1 MAKKKEPKILPR
13 ILTKPIPSLILETDL
28 SGIPSIKYGSNG
40 WRQVT
45 GFGGQILFVWE
56 GYIDLTGMTVKQDLS
71 MAVQT
76 VEFQEGFAHICLAS
90 SLNVWDLV
98 LDVPVDWDVALL
110 LNDNVNMAMPGFS
123 GSSRNPENVVQ
134 GSYRMFGPGLA
145 TAGGISEGT
154 MPLQSSQWGV
164 NAATASD
171 RLYITRIVM
180 IGAEGEL
187 NLPVAAVTPPTLVAM
202 PVLFFEEKDLSHM
215 ERLRRSYILQG
226 PFS

>member
-1 MAKKKEPKILPR
+1 MATKKEPKILPR
-13 ILTKPIPSLILETDL
+13 ILTKPIPSLILQTDL
-28 SGIPSIKYGSNG
+28 SGIPSISFGSNG
-40 WRQVT
+40 WRQVA
-45 GFGGQILFVWE
+45 GFNGQILFVWE
-56 GYIDLTGMTVKQDLS
+56 GYIDLTGMTVTQDFS
-71 MAVQT
+71 VAVQT
-76 VEFQEGFAHICLAS
+76 VEFQEGYAHIVLAS

-110 LNDNVNMAMPGFS
+110 LNDSVNMALPGFV
-123 GSSRNPENVVQ
+123 GSSRNPENVIQ

>member
-13 ILTKPIPSLILETDL
+13 ILTKPIPSLILETDP
-28 SGIPSIKYGSNG
+28 SGVPAIKSASNG
-40 WRQVT
+40 WRPIV
-45 GFGGQILFVWE
+45 GFGGQVLFVWE

-76 VEFQEGFAHICLAS
+76 VEFQEGFAHICLAT
-90 SLNVWDLV
+90 SLNVWDMV

-110 LNDNVNMAMPGFS
+110 LNDGTNLVMPGFS
-123 GSSRNPENVVQ
+123 GSSRNPENVIQ
-134 GSYRMFGPGLA
+134 GSYRMFGPGLPN
-145 TAGGISEGT
+145 TITGISEGT

-171 RLYITRIVM
+171 RLYITRIVT
-180 IGAEGEL
+180 IGTGL
-187 NLPVAAVTPPTLVAM
+187 DLQTAAATPPTLVAM
-202 PVLFFEEKDLSHM
+202 PVIFFEEKDISHM